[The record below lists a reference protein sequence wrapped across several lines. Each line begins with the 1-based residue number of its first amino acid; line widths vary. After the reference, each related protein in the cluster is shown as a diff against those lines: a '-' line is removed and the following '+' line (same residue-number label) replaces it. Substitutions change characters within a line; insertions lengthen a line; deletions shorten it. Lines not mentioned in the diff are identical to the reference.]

1 MKLDERALLQERVRT
16 LVLRHAFQAVLDRLA
31 AAARG
36 AGQDAEVELLT
47 LEQSLVAAARG
58 LADRA
63 SAQKLAVL
71 VGVEDATA
79 TIRSAFDNA
88 HDRLEQLTPPQL
100 ALVEAPAAVAA

>member
-1 MKLDERALLQERVRT
+1 MKIDERALLQERVRT
-16 LVLRHAFQAVLDRLA
+16 LVLRHALQAVLDRLA
-31 AAARG
+31 VATRK
-36 AGQDAEVELLT
+36 AGQDAEAELLT

-71 VGVEDATA
+71 VAVEDATA
-79 TIRSAFDNA
+79 TIRAAFDNA
-88 HDRLEQLTPPQL
+88 HDRLELPAPPQL